1 MKEQPTHT
9 GCRRPRGRISVL
21 TVSEKSN
28 HWRWIHAWLKRQNGN
43 GDIHLWEQQKETQ
56 TSPKS
61 FPLKQIFPDH
71 MTKDDFL
78 TDPWSSHLSHRLHPF
93 RHTCVYGC
101 CLHSPYI
108 PGILHSLQ
116 KGNQVQL
123 RDHEACL
130 SEKGDSSVSNPICIQ
145 VRRQGVVEYWHSLE
159 KWFPQILY
167 WKYLYNAN

>member
-61 FPLKQIFPDH
+61 FPLKQIFPDR

-167 WKYLYNAN
+167 WKHL